1 MNLNLR
7 VTFEVTK
14 IQGIHHFTTTMGEK
28 SQEGIVSRQKS
39 GRDQDRDAFLS
50 IPSVF
55 SEIRMNRVKSWIGS
69 GTSELKP
76 RLIGTSREKSGSRVK
91 LRLSGIY

>member
-1 MNLNLR
+1 MKLNLG

-50 IPSVF
+50 RPSDF
-55 SEIRMNRVKSWIGS
+55 YKIGMNRVKSWIVS

-76 RLIGTSREKSGSRVK
+76 KLIGTSRENSGSGVK
-91 LRLSGIY
+91 SRLSGSF